1 MLWGDPSL
9 SSKAGW
15 ALWTSLLSEYLLWT
29 YKIVNCSSPHPVD
42 VSWTERL

>member
-9 SSKAGW
+9 SSEAGW

-29 YKIVNCSSPHPVD
+29 YKIVNSAPLPIL
-42 VSWTERL
+42 WT